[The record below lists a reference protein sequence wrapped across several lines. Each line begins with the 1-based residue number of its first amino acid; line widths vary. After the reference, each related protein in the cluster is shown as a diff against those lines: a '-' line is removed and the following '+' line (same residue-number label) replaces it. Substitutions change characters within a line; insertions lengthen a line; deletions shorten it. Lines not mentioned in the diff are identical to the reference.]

1 MLKLRI
7 PRLSA
12 AVLLRRM
19 ALTYL
24 IVWVLSPP
32 LAAGAIW
39 RVLAVMAML
48 LWLALDTLSPRSVLR
63 KPNWPVL
70 ATLLYVLYTVCLEVL
85 VPDAAAINQQFPIWI
100 MLFFLLVGES
110 QRRGNSTDAEFCF
123 WIVLLVLPIWSFSTL
138 WGINNISA
146 DVSRTMSRASEEAR
160 ELAAQGI
167 GGYGYI
173 YTVVLC
179 VPFLA
184 ELAIRTRKDWSLGQ
198 TRWLQRLARLIIWGN
213 FLLASLLVF
222 RAGYTIALVLSA
234 FAILSVTLI
243 RSRRTLPFAISI
255 CLTGV
260 LALSTIVVLEPA
272 LRAMEGVA
280 EGTEYASKVRDIRT
294 LLEEDQSTGTV
305 ESRAE
310 RYSRSIRLFL
320 ENPVIG
326 TLKFDDVGKHSAILD
341 RFAQY
346 GILFGLVFLALMIHV
361 PIRVMRSSGA
371 PVGLALAFL
380 VVAIGFPILNT
391 VFMSWGLILFVF
403 SRGALTVMGVSMD
416 HAGRM
421 RAEQALQRHQ
431 RSAKSSTRRL
441 R

>member
-1 MLKLRI
+1 MLRLQI
-7 PRLSA
+7 PRISSA
-12 AVLLRRM
+12 VFLRR
-19 ALTYL
+19 ASLAYL

-32 LAAGAIW
+32 LAFGAIW
-39 RVLAVMAML
+39 RVFAVIAMM
-48 LWLALDTLSPRSVLR
+48 LWLALDTLSQRSVLL

-70 ATLLYVLYTVCLEVL
+70 GTAMYVVYSVFIEWLI
-85 VPDAAAINQQFPIWI
+85 PDKAAINQQFPIWI

-110 QRRGNSTDAEFCF
+110 HRRGSSSDAQFCF
-123 WIVLLVLPIWSFSTL
+123 WVVLLVLPLWSFATL

-184 ELAIRTRKDWSLGQ
+184 ELALRTRDQWRLGE
-198 TRWLQRLARLIIWGN
+198 TRWKRRLARLIIWGN
-213 FLLASLLVF
+213 FALASLLIL
-222 RAGYTIALVLSA
+222 RAGYTIALILSA
-234 FAILSVTLI
+234 FAILSVLLI
-243 RSRRTLPFAISI
+243 RSRRTLPFAISV
-255 CLTGV
+255 CVAGV
-260 LALSTIVVLEPA
+260 LALSATIALKPVLRVLE
-272 LRAMEGVA
+272 GVTA
-280 EGTEYASKVRDIRT
+280 GTEYSAKVRDVRT
-294 LLEEDQSTGTV
+294 LLEDDQSTGTV
-305 ESRAE
+305 EGRAE
-310 RYSRSIRLFL
+310 RYSRSFRLAV
-320 ENPVIG
+320 EHPVLG
-326 TLKFDDVGKHSAILD
+326 TLNFDEVGKHSAILD

-346 GILFGLVFLALMIHV
+346 GILFGLVFLALLIHV

-380 VVAIGFPILNT
+380 IVAVGFPMLNT

-421 RAEQALQRHQ
+421 RAEQALQR
-431 RSAKSSTRRL
+431 RERAPPSMRGL

>member
-431 RSAKSSTRRL
+431 GSAKSSTRRL